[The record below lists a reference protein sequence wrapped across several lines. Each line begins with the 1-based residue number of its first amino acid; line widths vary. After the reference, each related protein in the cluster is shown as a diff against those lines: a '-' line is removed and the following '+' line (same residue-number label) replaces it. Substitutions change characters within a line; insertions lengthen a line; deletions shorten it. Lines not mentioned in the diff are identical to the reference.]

1 MRGRVPR
8 AARRLFLQ
16 PPDRLER
23 PVRAFA
29 LRDAWSR
36 GRVLEV
42 GRSFLAGY
50 NAMAAADDPDEVH
63 VRLATL
69 EPYLRPFGYEGA
81 AMGFGPWALM
91 HGERH
96 ESFEGVLGTLSPAT
110 VYQNYVGW
118 GWWLGLRYRGR
129 RRPVEAIAAGL
140 DARYALLVYE
150 GIGFRAGF
158 LSAGDRRVLERFAG
172 LDEPARHV
180 VHQGFGRSLWFAHM
194 GDPGAAVREIE
205 RLPQHVRGDG
215 YSGLGLGCAYSWLD
229 RAAVLPG
236 VAAQLPRAARHD
248 FLQGAAFGW
257 EARHRADPELFAR
270 LTGDLPEG
278 LRRFIAAALAAV
290 QDARA
295 AMERSGNI
303 SYQTWRAATRE
314 RIDSAIP
321 TEGVA
326 HVV

>member
-1 MRGRVPR
+1 MRLPR

-29 LRDAWSR
+29 LRDEWSR
-36 GRVLEV
+36 RRVLAI
-42 GRSFLAGY
+42 GRSFLVGY

-63 VRLATL
+63 ARLATL

-81 AMGFGPWALM
+81 AMGFGPWALV

-96 ESFEGVLGTLSPAT
+96 ASFEPVLGRLSPAT

-129 RRPVEAIAAGL
+129 RRPVEAAAARL
-140 DARYALLVYE
+140 DAPYALLVYE

-158 LSAGDRRVLERFAG
+158 MSAGDRRVLERFAG
-172 LDEPARHV
+172 FDEPARHV
-180 VHQGFGRSLWFAHM
+180 AHQGFGRSLWFAHM
-194 GDPGAAVREIE
+194 GDPAGAAREIE
-205 RLPQHVRGDG
+205 ALPEHVRGDC

-236 VAAQLPRAARHD
+236 IAAQLPGAAHHD

-257 EARHRADPELFAR
+257 EARHRADPELFER
-270 LTGDLPEG
+270 LTRDLPDG
-278 LRRFIAAALAAV
+278 LGRYIAAALAAV
-290 QDARA
+290 HEARA
-295 AMERSGNI
+295 AMDRDV

-314 RIDSAIP
+314 RIDSTIP
-321 TEGVA
+321 MEGAA